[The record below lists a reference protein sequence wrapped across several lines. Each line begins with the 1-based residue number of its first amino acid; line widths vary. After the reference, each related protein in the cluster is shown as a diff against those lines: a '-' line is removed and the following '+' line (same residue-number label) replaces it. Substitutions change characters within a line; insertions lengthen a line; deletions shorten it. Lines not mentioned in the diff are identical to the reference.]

1 MNLKTFMRNLNSK
14 ILKIFLIFPTILIPT
29 YNIAVLSNE
38 ISNKQSEQINI
49 RLSKINK
56 YPVINQIPDI
66 QTSLYLLGPGDK
78 LKINFFD
85 VPELSDEFEILN
97 DGTIQIPYAGSINV
111 NNLTIE
117 QSREKIRDSLK
128 NELIRPDLE
137 LKLLEKRPVKISL
150 IGELERPGLYT
161 LSQNENSNT
170 KGGPKL
176 LINGLPT
183 VVDAIQKAG
192 GITQDSDLS
201 KVFISRRLPGQ
212 NNKYKTATLNLLNL
226 IIEGDQTQNPHLF
239 DGDIIKINKI
249 DNLSK
254 NSLEIASANFAPQSI
269 NINIIGEVNNPGQLE
284 VSARTLLNQAIL
296 LAGGPKYWRSS
307 KGNVELIRV
316 NRNGTITRKKISIN
330 LSNGLSKDENPPLK
344 DGDTIFV
351 RRNILAKGTDSL
363 GGITNPIRDIV
374 TTWTLFKLIGD

>member
-1 MNLKTFMRNLNSK
+1 MRNLNSK

-29 YNIAVLSNE
+29 YNIAVLSDE

-56 YPVINQIPDI
+56 SPVINQIPDI

-85 VPELSDEFEILN
+85 VPELSDQFEILN
-97 DGTIQIPYAGSINV
+97 DGTIQIPYASINV

-201 KVFISRRLPGQ
+201 KVLYQEDSVGQ

-226 IIEGDQTQNPHLF
+226 ILEGDQTQNPHLF

-296 LAGGPKYWRSS
+296 LEGQNIGA
-307 KGNVELIRV
+307 
-316 NRNGTITRKKISIN
+316 
-330 LSNGLSKDENPPLK
+330 PLK
-344 DGDTIFV
+344 EMS
-351 RRNILAKGTDSL
+351 N
-363 GGITNPIRDIV
+363 
-374 TTWTLFKLIGD
+374 